1 MAKGRTDILLKL
13 GIIGMILQVGAFII
27 GVQYTITTFAMCYLL
42 ANVINF
48 FPVMWSL
55 MSLLGESLNVFF
67 KKNYSI
73 VLATLV
79 MLSYLKLIDYFF
91 FPNAIAS
98 LNILVLLSFSGAVVY
113 LLVSLTL
120 SATLRKF
127 VLSKIK
133 K

>member
-1 MAKGRTDILLKL
+1 
-13 GIIGMILQVGAFII
+13 
-27 GVQYTITTFAMCYLL
+27 MCYLL